1 MKVYTLIQMLLSAT
15 LSFAQDQNAT
25 MACSSIENL
34 LGPTKVQS
42 SGLQFEAGATG
53 AWNLA
58 NAQLRPAC
66 IVFPLETSDVQVAM
80 KSIFKSNARYAVQ
93 AGGHSAMEGWDN
105 SQGGVLILFSQMN
118 NISYNQETNTISMEP
133 GLTWGE
139 ATNAME
145 PFGVAPVG
153 GRASAVG
160 TGLLLGGG
168 ISFLSPAH
176 GFGADNIKCLDVV
189 LVDGTLVVATVDN
202 EYADLF
208 RALKGGG
215 SRYGIVTKYEL
226 YAVHTGTSADKP
238 WIGGTIVYPSSSVEA
253 VINAT
258 AHYVQTVGD
267 PRAVS
272 LVNVIISG
280 EITAMAQVELFYNV
294 TDTNTTTLPS
304 SIFGELL
311 SIPAS
316 STNITQ
322 LSYLEVLNTN
332 PAGNNSGS
340 GETFGAGVFSTAES
354 TQVYLDARA
363 HWDNFTQA
371 VAGTGAY
378 FFTSLIFTPIPSSQ
392 VEAGRARGGNA
403 IHAPLG
409 GYVALNLGDQLTL
422 GVAQP
427 PPEAD
432 EAKLLFLNQ
441 LHRSPGFPFFMN
453 ECDKRQNVYET
464 YGDYEF
470 MKKTYMKYDPTRFIV
485 EHMSGPP
492 GL

>member
-1 MKVYTLIQMLLSAT
+1 
-15 LSFAQDQNAT
+15 
-25 MACSSIENL
+25 MACSSIESL
-34 LGPTKVQS
+34 LGPTKIQS
-42 SGLQFEAGATG
+42 SGPQFEAGATR

-58 NAQLRPAC
+58 NAQIRPAC

-80 KSIFKSNARYAVQ
+80 RTIFQFNTRYAIQ
-93 AGGHSAMEGWDN
+93 AGGHSGMEGWDN

-118 NISYNQETNTISMEP
+118 NISYNRETNTITMEP

-153 GRASAVG
+153 GRASSVG
-160 TGLLLGGG
+160 TGVLLGGG

-189 LVDGTLVVATVDN
+189 LVDGTLAVATVDN

-215 SRYGIVTKYEL
+215 NRYGIVTKYEL
-226 YAVHTGTSADKP
+226 YAVRTGTNADKP
-238 WIGGTIVYPSSSVEA
+238 WIGGSIAYPSSSVEA

-258 AHYVQTVGD
+258 AHYVQTVED
-267 PRAVS
+267 PRAV
-272 LVNVIISG
+272 LEVLMVNMIVSG
-280 EITAMAQVELFYNV
+280 EITPMAQVELFYNV
-294 TDTNTTTLPS
+294 TDTNMTTLPS

-322 LSYLEVLNTN
+322 LSYLGVFNTN
-332 PAGNNSGS
+332 PAGNASGS
-340 GETFGAGVFSTAES
+340 GEMFGAGVFSSAEN

-371 VAGTGAY
+371 VSGTGAY
-378 FFTSLIFTPIPSSQ
+378 LFTSLIFTPIPSSQ
-392 VEAGRARGGNA
+392 IEAGRARGGNA
-403 IHAPLG
+403 IEAPLG
-409 GYVALNLGDQLTL
+409 GYVALNLGDTLTV

-427 PPEAD
+427 PPEGD

-485 EHMSGPP
+485 EHMSGPL

>member
-1 MKVYTLIQMLLSAT
+1 SMKAYLLIQMLLAAT

-25 MACSSIENL
+25 RACSSIERF
-34 LGPTKVQS
+34 LGPIKVQS
-42 SGLQFEAGATG
+42 SGPQFEDGATG

-80 KSIFKSNARYAVQ
+80 KAIFQFNARYAVQ

-118 NISYNQETNTISMEP
+118 NISYNQGTDTISVEP

-139 ATNAME
+139 ATSAME

-153 GRASAVG
+153 GRASSVG

-168 ISFLSPAH
+168 LSFLSPAH
-176 GFGADNIKCLDVV
+176 GFGADNIKSLDVV
-189 LVDGTLVVATVDN
+189 LVDGTLVIATVDN

-215 SRYGIVTKYEL
+215 NRYGI
-226 YAVHTGTSADKP
+226 
-238 WIGGTIVYPSSSVEA
+238 YPGSSVDA

-258 AHYVQTVGD
+258 AHYVQTVND
-267 PRAVS
+267 PRAVL
-272 LVNVIISG
+272 LVALINVIVSG
-280 EITAMAQVELFYNV
+280 EITPIAQVELFYNA
-294 TDTNTTTLPS
+294 TDTNMTTLPP
-304 SIFGELL
+304 SIFGEFLL
-311 SIPAS
+311 IPAS
-316 STNITQ
+316 TSNITQ
-322 LSYLEVLNTN
+322 LSYLEVLNTT

-340 GETFGAGVFSTAES
+340 GETFGAGVFSSAEDV
-354 TQVYLDARA
+354 QMYHDARA

-378 FFTSLIFTPIPSSQ
+378 FFTNLIFTPIPSSQ
-392 VEAGRARGGNA
+392 IEAGRARGGNA
-403 IHAPLG
+403 IDAPLG
-409 GYVALNLGDQLTL
+409 GYVALNLGEQLTL

-427 PPEAD
+427 PAEAD
-432 EAKLLFLNQ
+432 DAKLLFLNQ